1 MTWPTSYTNPATT
14 NLDSG
19 SDSPASARADLKDTV
34 DLVNTM
40 ANTLA
45 TSGVTAA
52 TYGNTQ
58 QIPTVTVDA
67 LGRITTASAS
77 YPALRRYSE
86 PVYTHVTTTGA
97 VTVDFNNGNFQTL
110 TATGNITLSFAN
122 APTAGTV
129 TLVFVHGGAART
141 VTFPGGIIK
150 YAGGIN
156 SVSISDTTDMI
167 IVTTLDSGSNYLVS
181 IVRGFA

>member
-1 MTWPTSYTNPATT
+1 MTWPTSYTNPSTT
-14 NLDSG
+14 NLDAG

-45 TSGVTAA
+45 TSGVTAG

-58 QIPTVTVDA
+58 QIPSVTVDA

-77 YPALRRYSE
+77 YPALRRFSE
-86 PVYTHVTTTGA
+86 PVYTHVTTTGN
-97 VTVDFNNGNFQTL
+97 VSVDFNNGNFQTL
-110 TATGNITLSFAN
+110 TATGNIILSFAN

-129 TLVFVHGGAART
+129 TLVLVHGGAART
-141 VTFPGGIIK
+141 VTLSDSNFK
-150 YAGGIN
+150 YAGSIN
-156 SVSISDTTDMI
+156 SVSITDTTDMI
-167 IVTTLDSGSNYLVS
+167 IATTLDSGTNYLVS
-181 IVRGFA
+181 IVKGFA

>member
-1 MTWPTSYTNPATT
+1 MTWPTSYTNPSTA

-19 SDSPASARADLKDTV
+19 SDSPATARSDLKDTV

-52 TYGNTQ
+52 TYGNSQ
-58 QIPTVTVDA
+58 QIPSVTVDA
-67 LGRITTASAS
+67 LGRITTATAS
-77 YPALRRYSE
+77 YPALRRFSE
-86 PVYTHVTTTGA
+86 PVYTHATTSGA

-122 APTAGTV
+122 APAAGTV

-150 YAGGIN
+150 YAGSIN

-167 IVTTLDSGSNYLVS
+167 IATTLDSGSNYLVS

>member
-1 MTWPTSYTNPATT
+1 MTWPTAYTNPSTT

-19 SDSPASARADLKDTV
+19 GDSPASARADLKDTV

-45 TSGVTAA
+45 TSGVTAS

-58 QIPTVTVDA
+58 QIPSVTVDA
-67 LGRITTASAS
+67 LGRITTATAS

-110 TATGNITLSFAN
+110 TATGNVTLSFAN
-122 APTAGTV
+122 APAAGTA
-129 TLVFVHGGAART
+129 TLVFDHGSAVRT
-141 VTFPGGIIK
+141 VTFPATGIK
-150 YAGGIN
+150 YAG
-156 SVSISDTTDMI
+156 SISTVSSAVTTDMI

-181 IVRGFA
+181 IVKGFN

>member
-1 MTWPTSYTNPATT
+1 MTWPTSYTNPSTT

-19 SDSPASARADLKDTV
+19 GDSPASARADLKDTV
-34 DLVNTM
+34 DLVNIM

-58 QIPTVTVDA
+58 QIPSITFDA
-67 LGRITTASAS
+67 LGRATTATAS

-86 PVYTHVTTTGA
+86 PVYAHTTTTGN

-122 APTAGTV
+122 APTAGTA

-141 VTFPGGIIK
+141 VTFPAANIK
-150 YAGGIN
+150 YAGGI
-156 SVSISDTTDMI
+156 STVSISNTTDMI
-167 IVTTLDSGSNYLVS
+167 VATTLDSGSNYLVS